1 MLGNHG
7 RGFTRAVFGP
17 VARRFVAW
25 GIAPDAVTVA
35 GTVLVMAAALILF
48 PTGHLAI
55 GALTIGVLAL
65 TDSIDGQ
72 MARHLGHS
80 SRFGAFLDST
90 MDRFADAAIFVGLVL
105 YFVGLPEEAW
115 RMTGLVAALACLVLG
130 GLVSYARA
138 KAEGLGMT
146 AKVGIAERADRLIVT
161 LVATL
166 AVGLGAPTAVLA
178 IALILLALASLFTV
192 GQRIASVHHQ
202 STTEPAEQR

>member
-1 MLGNHG
+1 
-7 RGFTRAVFGP
+7 
-17 VARRFVAW
+17 
-25 GIAPDAVTVA
+25 
-35 GTVLVMAAALILF
+35 
-48 PTGHLAI
+48 
-55 GALTIGVLAL
+55 
-65 TDSIDGQ
+65 
-72 MARHLGHS
+72 
-80 SRFGAFLDST
+80 
-90 MDRFADAAIFVGLVL
+90 
-105 YFVGLPEEAW
+105 
-115 RMTGLVAALACLVLG
+115 MTGLVAALACLVLG